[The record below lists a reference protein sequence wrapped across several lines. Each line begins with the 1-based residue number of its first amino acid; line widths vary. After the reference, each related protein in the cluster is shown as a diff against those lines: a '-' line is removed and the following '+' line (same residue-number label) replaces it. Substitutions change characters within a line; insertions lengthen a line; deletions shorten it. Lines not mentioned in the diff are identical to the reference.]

1 MKIQKS
7 NCVIIEH
14 NKRKSPI
21 VEIKHHAGSTP
32 TTNNA
37 IPRFFETP
45 IPDYNNLPWQGQER
59 QKFPQ

>member
-7 NCVIIEH
+7 NHVIIEH
-14 NKRKSPI
+14 NKRKLPI
-21 VEIKHHAGSTP
+21 VETKHHAGSTP

-45 IPDYNNLPWQGQER
+45 IPVYNLPWQGQER